1 MTMTQEERTSR
12 LEGAFEMF
20 AAAMSTMVTKD
31 ELRASI
37 EGLRAENRAM
47 YEGLRA
53 ENRAA
58 IEGLRAENQAIYEGL
73 RAENRAA
80 IEGLRAEMQ
89 AEIRAA
95 ELRIIRWNVGAI
107 IGAATVIIAALKL
120 LP

>member
-58 IEGLRAENQAIYEGL
+58 IEGLRAEN
-73 RAENRAA
+73 RAA

-89 AEIRAA
+89 AEIHAA